1 MALFLQS
8 ARRKFLSFSSRK
20 ITSVAQLL
28 SQSHHHPHP
37 KTAFQ
42 TRSYISEMR
51 KSAFEG
57 NILRIL
63 RTEIQY
69 QSEYAPPKE
78 LAMEFESFTVE
89 DKPGEQ
95 WIRLRGK
102 YGEKEDIKIEV
113 TMFDGAVQAP
123 KAGDSDKED
132 DMKLHISL
140 IVDVSKGEKCDNVL
154 EFICSA
160 WPDSLE
166 IQKVFMLKRDR
177 MAVKPF
183 VGPNFKDLDDEFQE
197 ALYEFLE
204 ARGVNDDL
212 AVFLHDYMMNKDRI
226 ELIRWLGNVKSFVE
240 N

>member
-1 MALFLQS
+1 MNPYVEGLPFRLQFWVYMFPYIVLFFPSQAAS
-8 ARRKFLSFSSRK
+8 LS
-20 ITSVAQLL
+20 LL
-28 SQSHHHPHP
+28 LVDL
-37 KTAFQ
+37 K
-42 TRSYISEMR
+42 
-51 KSAFEG
+51 
-57 NILRIL
+57 
-63 RTEIQY
+63 
-69 QSEYAPPKE
+69 

-183 VGPNFKDLDDEFQE
+183 VGPNFK
-197 ALYEFLE
+197 
-204 ARGVNDDL
+204 
-212 AVFLHDYMMNKDRI
+212 
-226 ELIRWLGNVKSFVE
+226 
-240 N
+240 